1 MGSHGRRLRIS
12 PGMALALALAVAFV
26 VLVALAAF
34 AWGAFYRGTNGDDT
48 ITAHRGSATAHLLAG
63 NDTFFGAP
71 ARRAGGGDYVRGNED
86 NDDLNGRSRGDIL
99 RGQHG
104 NDRVD
109 GGPGRDGVYGGI
121 GDDTLIGGKGV
132 DLFRPGRGEDTC
144 VSQREDIHPRL
155 CEHVE

>member
-1 MGSHGRRLRIS
+1 MGSHGRRLPIA
-12 PGMALALALAVAFV
+12 PGMALALAIAIAVALV
-26 VLVALAAF
+26 VALAAI
-34 AWGAFYRGTNGDDT
+34 AWGAFYRGTDGDDT
-48 ITAHRGSATAHLLAG
+48 ITAERGSATVYLLAG
-63 NDTFFGAP
+63 NDTFFGGP
-71 ARRAGGGDYVRGNED
+71 GRRGGGDYVRGQRD
-86 NDDLNGRSRGDIL
+86 NDDLNGRSYGDIL

-144 VSQREDIHPRL
+144 IARREDIHPSL